1 MKHLQRIV
9 GTGGHNGEGNKP
21 DTEKVPQ
28 VLSHIWMLKHMNF

>member
-9 GTGGHNGEGNKP
+9 GIGGHNGEGNKP

-28 VLSHIWMLKHMNF
+28 VLSRIWMLKHMNF